1 MNDWISQEALLT
13 EGYRRCAKL
22 TWRYGTTYFWGAALL
37 PKPQR
42 KHVYAVYALC
52 RLADDIVDLPDGQ
65 DPGRSEA
72 AERGESGAS
81 ISPAHISNQPG
92 VTTSSAPIPDESGAS
107 TSSAHIFGTNSTD
120 ISDDAIATEPEP
132 TLPEPDLPELV
143 EDPDAVVTG
152 RLKDFEDQFR
162 TSLAAGGS
170 TDPVMAAVVDTV
182 IICGIEP
189 ECFERF
195 FGAMAMDLTTTSYQT
210 WEDLRDYMEGSAA
223 VIGEMMLPV
232 LEPIDMTAKE
242 PARSL
247 GLAFQLTN
255 FLRDVAEDL
264 DRGRVYMPQDDLRLF
279 DVELGR
285 REVTPQWRAFMAYE
299 IERNRALYSFADTGI
314 AMLPPRSARCVGT
327 ARVLYAQIL
336 EQIERKGC
344 DVFSGRARVPTWRKA
359 ATAARIMVTGPRTLK
374 KQAEAYQRRSM
385 VDVTQDTY

>member
-1 MNDWISQEALLT
+1 MSDWMSQEALLT
-13 EGYRRCAKL
+13 EGYRQCAKL

-52 RLADDIVDLPDGQ
+52 RLADDIVDLPGDQ
-65 DPGRSEA
+65 YAGRSEVNHMRRDHV
-72 AERGESGAS
+72 EG
-81 ISPAHISNQPG
+81 
-92 VTTSSAPIPDESGAS
+92 DESGAS
-107 TSSAHIFGTNSTD
+107 TSSAR
-120 ISDDAIATEPEP
+120 ISDQPGASTSSAHMSIEPDP
-132 TLPEPDLPELV
+132 TLPEPDLAELV
-143 EDPDAVVTG
+143 KDRDAAVSG

-170 TDPVMAAVVDTV
+170 IDPVMSAVVNTV
-182 IICGIEP
+182 ITCGIDP

-195 FGAMAMDLTTTSYQT
+195 FDAMAMDLTTASYQT

-232 LEPIDMTAKE
+232 LEPIDIAAKA

-264 DRGRVYMPQDDLRLF
+264 DRGRVYVPQDDLRLF
-279 DVELGR
+279 DVDLER
-285 REVTPQWRAFMAYE
+285 RQVTPQWRAFMAYE

-314 AMLPPRSARCVGT
+314 AMLPSRSARCVGT

-336 EQIERKGC
+336 AQIERKGY
-344 DVFSGRARVPTWRKA
+344 DVFSARARVPTWRKA
-359 ATAARIMVTGPRTLK
+359 ATAARIMVTGPRTLER
-374 KQAEAYQRRSM
+374 QAEVYQRRSM
-385 VDVTQDTY
+385 TDVTQDPY

>member
-52 RLADDIVDLPDGQ
+52 RLADDIVDLPNDQHEEHTETNHGLTEHVE
-65 DPGRSEA
+65 GN
-72 AERGESGAS
+72 ESGAS
-81 ISPAHISNQPG
+81 TGPAHISGEPG
-92 VTTSSAPIPDESGAS
+92 ASKASGHISGESGAS
-107 TSSAHIFGTNSTD
+107 TSSAHIPV
-120 ISDDAIATEPEP
+120 EPDP
-132 TLPEPDLPELV
+132 TLPEPDLPEPV
-143 EDPDAVVTG
+143 EDRDAAVSG

-162 TSLAAGGS
+162 ASLAAGGS
-170 TDPVMAAVVDTV
+170 TDPVMAAVVNTV
-182 IICGIEP
+182 ITCGIDP

-195 FGAMAMDLTTTSYQT
+195 FDAMAMDLARSSYQT

-232 LEPIDMTAKE
+232 LEPQSEAAKA

-264 DRGRVYMPQDDLRLF
+264 DRGRIYMPQDDLRLF
-279 DVELGR
+279 DVDLGR
-285 REVTPQWRAFMAYE
+285 RKVTPQWRAFMAYE

-327 ARVLYAQIL
+327 ARVLYARIL
-336 EQIERKGC
+336 DQIEHKNY
-344 DVFSGRARVPTWRKA
+344 DVFSSRVRVPTWHKA

-374 KQAEAYQRRSM
+374 RQAEAYQQRSM
-385 VDVTQDTY
+385 ANVTQDTY

>member
-37 PKPQR
+37 AKPQR

-52 RLADDIVDLPDGQ
+52 RLADDIVDLPYDQHASRSGSAN
-65 DPGRSEA
+65 GREF
-72 AERGESGAS
+72 
-81 ISPAHISNQPG
+81 
-92 VTTSSAPIPDESGAS
+92 GAS
-107 TSSAHIFGTNSTD
+107 TSSARISGESRGPAHL
-120 ISDDAIATEPEP
+120 SDDASRGSAHISDTASGDIPTEPDP
-132 TLPEPDLPELV
+132 TLPEIDLPDPV
-143 EDPDAVVTG
+143 EGRDAAVSG

-170 TDPVMAAVVDTV
+170 TDPVMAAVVNTV
-182 IICGIEP
+182 ITCGIEP

-195 FGAMAMDLTTTSYQT
+195 FDAMAMDLTTTSYQT
-210 WEDLRDYMEGSAA
+210 WEDLRNYMEGSAA

-279 DVELGR
+279 DVDLER
-285 REVTPQWRAFMAYE
+285 REATRQWRAFMAYE
-299 IERNRALYSFADTGI
+299 IQRNRALYSFADTGI
-314 AMLPPRSARCVGT
+314 VMLPPRSARCVGT

-336 EQIERKGC
+336 DQIERRGY

-385 VDVTQDTY
+385 ADVTQDTY